1 MPPASSSILT
11 HPIHSHPSPSVPIPA
26 HLAPTHCKPPQPHPI
41 SPPQVELI
49 SKAAQGSAQQI
60 ANGSVQCGWAGSVWG
75 HQAQRREFWR
85 LSGGSHPIPDPPA
98 SAARG
103 MLTAYLSPHV
113 NLVAG
118 VSSSR
123 LSLAQQ
129 AASHLDPTWIPP
141 GSHLNQTWV
150 PSGSHLDH
158 TWITPGSHL
167 DPSAAQQ
174 DPSHPTR
181 IPAPFTPACITHFRL
196 RDGPAWWIWKALDSV
211 PEWLTCC
218 TGDAPSLSQIRLR
231 SHPHPVPS
239 PHPAP
244 TRPQ

>member
-1 MPPASSSILT
+1 VYEDWAEAGIGGFADT
-11 HPIHSHPSPSVPIPA
+11 
-26 HLAPTHCKPPQPHPI
+26 
-41 SPPQVELI
+41 VELI

-85 LSGGSHPIPDPPA
+85 LSGGSDPIPDPPA

-129 AASHLDPTWIPP
+129 VARWSCLVDLEGTGFSARVAYLLHSGRPLLFAKRSVLSWYEASPFPQPFRAWDHFIPIKHDLSDLIKVLQWIQANPTDALEVGRRGQAFARKYLNPTFARRYLLQAVVAAHSRAQGNPVQRAH
-141 GSHLNQTWV
+141 
-150 PSGSHLDH
+150 H
-158 TWITPGSHL
+158 TR
-167 DPSAAQQ
+167 
-174 DPSHPTR
+174 TR
-181 IPAPFTPACITHFRL
+181 
-196 RDGPAWWIWKALDSV
+196 D
-211 PEWLTCC
+211 
-218 TGDAPSLSQIRLR
+218 LSQTCKCN
-231 SHPHPVPS
+231 H
-239 PHPAP
+239 
-244 TRPQ
+244 T